1 MEALEGIRNIKVFDN
16 TMFHLEDCMDSYQK
30 YMKLLD
36 GLSLKELA
44 IFLQTLKEKEIINNQ
59 ETENE
64 PTLLMEM
71 IANSEKKNSI
81 GMMADLINSGRD
93 ITVEDVK
100 DIHKRLLRGTSDDV
114 EKNYEYRNFDVRVS
128 SVEDGKEVLQ
138 YLPPQPEE
146 IIPYMEYILNY
157 LNDDSN
163 LQIET
168 IFLKPIIAHAY
179 ISILQPFG
187 NGNTR
192 IARLIQYGKIF
203 DLTNKFFGKSYPHP
217 IIYLSKNYLL
227 TRGNYRQSIGNI
239 AKFHNDE
246 SWNKWFKYNLNR
258 IEDQLRYYNNNL
270 EDYYRRYK

>member
-93 ITVEDVK
+93 ITVEDIK
-100 DIHKRLLRGTSDDV
+100 NIHKRLLRGTSDDV

>member
-100 DIHKRLLRGTSDDV
+100 DIHKRLLRGTSDDL